1 MSNDQ
6 LTDEVMD
13 DETLTEL
20 IEFRQTT
27 LNHHTEKGNKTQAI
41 LHNMVLV
48 ALLELQERRKADSA
62 EPIYQYRI
70 RNGYNGQ
77 VTEWQTIRR
86 DQVDFVLKAQPLNAE
101 FRIISA
107 PQPAPVVNDELYK
120 LANHVASSKNGLPE
134 EWQDWAEELESEIR
148 RTAMLQGKVDDEVG
162 SWNNHKNT
170 PTAKSV
176 SENDKVP
183 TVSFYRDG
191 IEAAANWVDHQR
203 EIYDIKHGRQ
213 DPDTGAFEFGSDI
226 ERDYSDT
233 FVVIAEGIRAL
244 HPNAGIPPAPVM
256 PDSENGLM
264 PCPFCG
270 GKARQ
275 LTIEQDN
282 DPHFGGDVIT
292 CTECGASSHVE
303 FGFKENLKSAWNS
316 RAAML
321 KGNVQ

>member
-1 MSNDQ
+1 MNKQ
-6 LTDEVMD
+6 RTERLTDE
-13 DETLTEL
+13 EL
-20 IEFRQTT
+20 EDLICELEAAGFYRRQ
-27 LNHHTEKGNKTQAI
+27 LIG
-41 LHNMVLV
+41 LV
-48 ALLELQERRKADSA
+48 ELQERRKADSA
-62 EPIYQYRI
+62 EPIGWTDAEELRSVE
-70 RNGYNGQ
+70 RDGCGYL
-77 VTEWQTIRR
+77 
-86 DQVDFVLKAQPLNAE
+86 FKANPITPHADPLRVIKLYAV
-101 FRIISA
+101 
-107 PQPAPVVNDELYK
+107 PPAPVVPPAIEPEYEVIKAILPTANPDEY
-120 LANHVASSKNGLPE
+120 ACCIAADMWNACR
-134 EWQDWAEELESEIR
+134 A
-148 RTAMLQGKVDDEVG
+148 AMLQGKVDDEVG

-170 PTAKSV
+170 PTTKSV
-176 SENDKVP
+176 SETDKVP

>member
-1 MSNDQ
+1 MTTITREQAQAVSD
-6 LTDEVMD
+6 LKEGY
-13 DETLTEL
+13 TLG
-20 IEFRQTT
+20 
-27 LNHHTEKGNKTQAI
+27 HADVAI
-41 LHNMVLV
+41 LHSLARIALDSLEAKPV
-48 ALLELQERRKADSA
+48 AWTDAEELRDANVAGIGYLFGIEKDANKFADPRRQIMLYSHA
-62 EPIYQYRI
+62 
-70 RNGYNGQ
+70 
-77 VTEWQTIRR
+77 
-86 DQVDFVLKAQPLNAE
+86 
-101 FRIISA
+101 
-107 PQPAPVVNDELYK
+107 QPAPLPDAVSVL
-120 LANHVASSKNGLPE
+120 LNHLEDVLPDDAFNLIDVKT
-134 EWQDWAEELESEIR
+134 WNAVSMLTCPDACR
-148 RTAMLQGKVDDEVG
+148 AAMLQGKPDDEVG

>member
-1 MSNDQ
+1 MEFTKEQ
-6 LTDEVMD
+6 
-13 DETLTEL
+13 L
-20 IEFRQTT
+20 IEKAKENVEFFR
-27 LNHHTEKGNKTQAI
+27 ER
-41 LHNMVLV
+41 
-48 ALLELQERRKADSA
+48 LELLPQSQPMALSLRLAEITLASLEA
-62 EPIYQYRI
+62 EPVAWRYRTTDI
-70 RNGYNGQ
+70 NGNPRPGWSFSEEASLMGLY
-77 VTEWQTIRR
+77 
-86 DQVDFVLKAQPLNAE
+86 QPLYT
-101 FRIISA
+101 A
-107 PQPAPVVNDELYK
+107 PPVPVVPDEMYWQDAPVEGSTRAAAYATGWN
-120 LANHVASSKNGLPE
+120 ACRA
-134 EWQDWAEELESEIR
+134 
-148 RTAMLQGKVDDEVG
+148 AMLQGKPDDEVG